1 MPVELGL
8 VNNAME
14 EEMRR
19 GAEAENAAFDEAWGC
34 RFPSQNIR
42 LNPTSLRMG

>member
-19 GAEAENAAFDEAWGC
+19 GAEAENEAFDANAGFVATQGAPC
-34 RFPSQNIR
+34 VAG
-42 LNPTSLRMG
+42 T